1 MARRRYSTR
10 RFTQR
15 RKGLRYGKAFRTRAG
30 RYGRYV
36 YRYGRRVAFEL
47 VRSKFKKYI
56 REDFDRVY
64 HRN

>member
-1 MARRRYSTR
+1 MARRRYNS
-10 RFTQR
+10 R

-36 YRYGRRVAFEL
+36 YRYGRKVAFE
-47 VRSKFKKYI
+47 VIRSKLKRAWK
-56 REDFDRVY
+56 EDFDRAY